1 MGFKFLAGS
10 LFEITVLPQK
20 RGDYVVIRFIFKNV
34 FEFFI
39 SCFSYFFLLQAVQKL
54 LFIIFR
60 LLSYLLS
67 PCASVH
73 SNLLCAKQHFFL
85 H

>member
-20 RGDYVVIRFIFKNV
+20 RGDYVVIRFILKNE

-39 SCFSYFFLLQAVQKL
+39 SFF
-54 LFIIFR
+54 
-60 LLSYLLS
+60 
-67 PCASVH
+67 
-73 SNLLCAKQHFFL
+73 
-85 H
+85 